1 VSAPLREV
9 VTWVR
14 VERPVFDLVGVLVS
28 SLTLTVIMVGIGLV
42 LGAGLGGLLI
52 LRSRRNADR
61 VATLRL
67 GIGSQRP

>member
-28 SLTLTVIMVGIGLV
+28 SLTLTVIMVGIGFV

>member
-1 VSAPLREV
+1 MSAPLREV

-28 SLTLTVIMVGIGLV
+28 SLTLTVIVVGIGFV

-52 LRSRRNADR
+52 LRSRRNVDR
-61 VATLRL
+61 QAPLRL
-67 GIGSQRP
+67 GIDSQVP

>member
-28 SLTLTVIMVGIGLV
+28 SLTLTAIVVGIGFV

-52 LRSRRNADR
+52 LRSRRHADR
-61 VATLRL
+61 RAPLRL
-67 GIGSQRP
+67 GLDSQTP